1 MTANPNRI
9 LVVIPARYAS
19 SRFPGKPLVDIRGK
33 TMIQRVYEQ
42 VSRVPSVHH
51 IIVATDDPRIK
62 SHVEALGFDVMMTS
76 EKHESG
82 TERCAEVVEKLSETY
97 DIVINVQGDEPFI
110 APELIQEVIDGFS
123 ENAQV
128 VTAVKQITDIDTLH
142 NPNVVKVV
150 FTSDQKALYFSRQPI
165 PFQRDSPS
173 ESWLTNVDYF
183 KHIGIYGFRRTKLL
197 QLVKLPVASL
207 ESAEK
212 LEQLRWLQAGFEIR
226 VVRTKHESV
235 GIDSVDDLNKILH
248 D

>member
-19 SRFPGKPLVDIRGK
+19 TRFPGKPLVEIRGK

-42 VSRVPSVHH
+42 VSRVSSVSR
-51 IIVATDDPRIK
+51 IVVATDDNRIK
-62 SHVEALGFDVMMTS
+62 AHVETLGFDVMMTS

-82 TERCAEVVEKLSETY
+82 TERCAEVVEQLPETY

-123 ENAQV
+123 EKAQI
-128 VTAVKQITDIDTLH
+128 VTAVKQISDIETLH

-150 FTSDQKALYFSRQPI
+150 FTADQKALYFSRQPI
-165 PFQRDSPS
+165 PFQRDSPP
-173 ESWLTNVDYF
+173 ENWLSNVDYY
-183 KHIGIYGFRRTKLL
+183 KHIGIYGFRRSKLL

-212 LEQLRWLQAGFEIR
+212 LEQLRWLQAGFEIH
-226 VVRTKHESV
+226 VVRTKHESI
-235 GIDSVDDLNKILH
+235 GIDSVDDLHKILH

>member
-165 PFQRDSPS
+165 PFQRDSLS